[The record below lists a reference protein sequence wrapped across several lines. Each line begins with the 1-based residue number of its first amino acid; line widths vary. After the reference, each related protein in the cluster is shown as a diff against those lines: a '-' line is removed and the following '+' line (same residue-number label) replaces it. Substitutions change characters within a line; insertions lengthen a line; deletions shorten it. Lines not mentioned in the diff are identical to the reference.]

1 MRINA
6 KKSCCLR
13 IGPIFNATCTCVIT
27 SDGHSEMRYLVIHF
41 VQDEIRGALFLMQNV
56 HSIGRLMPY
65 LVKLVSM
72 HLKK

>member
-1 MRINA
+1 MSRFIGLGCGIRQGGVLSPYFFAFYIDNVI
-6 KKSCCLR
+6 KKVNDSKVGCY
-13 IGPIFNATCTCVIT
+13 IKYKKI
-27 SDGHSEMRYLVIHF
+27 
-41 VQDEIRGALFLMQNV
+41 